1 MHALDEVDNRR
12 HLRSVKL
19 EDLELMSLRIY
30 ELSRDKVFAMEIDFF
45 LWIWRLSIRSALQTL
60 LFENVELLR
69 SQSKNAFDP

>member
-45 LWIWRLSIRSALQTL
+45 LVDSATFYLKCFADIAL
-60 LFENVELLR
+60 
-69 SQSKNAFDP
+69 